1 MNDVETK
8 SKNNFNIKYA
18 IIIGLIISIPINF
31 LIGMYLGWDPSII
44 FNPWVIIRGL
54 VLQWIIV
61 LILILIIFFW
71 EKKSL
76 KSIGLKKFEKKDVF
90 WGFIVLVI
98 QVITLF
104 ASEFLVKSLN
114 LVSQSSGTANA
125 LLLPISLRIFMVLTA
140 GITEEIIFRGYLIE
154 KVNFLTKHLIFS
166 ALLSYF
172 VFIIFHIPFWGI
184 GGAIQIAIWAIP
196 ITILYVKRR
205 NLTTCIIVHL
215 VYDGAILLSTFFG
228 I

>member
-8 SKNNFNIKYA
+8 KKNFNIKYT

-31 LIGMYLGWDPSII
+31 LINLFLGWDLNLIENNISII
-44 FNPWVIIRGL
+44 IGL
-54 VLQWIIV
+54 IVQWIIV
-61 LILILIIFFW
+61 LFLILTIIFL

-76 KSIGLKKFEKKDVF
+76 KSIGLKMFDKKDVF

-98 QVITLF
+98 QVILLF
-104 ASEFLVKSLN
+104 ASERFVNLLD
-114 LVSQSSGTANA
+114 LVSQSSVTINV
-125 LLLPISLRIFMVLTA
+125 LTLPISSRIFMVFTA

-154 KVNFLTKHLIFS
+154 KVNFLTNHLIFS
-166 ALLSYF
+166 SILSYI

-184 GGAIQIAIWAIP
+184 GGAIQISLWAIP
-196 ITILYVKRR
+196 ITILYAKRR
-205 NLTTCIIVHL
+205 NLTTCIVVHL
-215 VYDGAILLSTFFG
+215 VYDGSILLLIFLS